1 MHASDTHIRST
12 ELTETDMRTRLM
24 RLLTA
29 GGMLASV
36 AASAAAHPGLQDK
49 EARVGAPYRAVL
61 SIPHGCDGSATVK
74 VRVVVPEGMIGVKPM
89 PKPGWTVTTVRGPY
103 ARSYPNYHGKTLT
116 EGVKEITWTGNLP
129 DDFFDEFVF
138 SGFLANT
145 LQAGE
150 TLHVPTYQECEKG
163 AYQWIEIPVPGQNPH
178 ALASPAPGVK
188 LLPAVGKQASRV
200 YSLGALQLESPW
212 ARATPGGAQVAAGYL
227 KITNTGSQPD
237 RLTGGLVSVARGVE
251 VHEMT
256 TKDGIVRM
264 RLLDGGLEIAPGQT
278 IELSPSGYHLMLT
291 GLSSPLKEGQ
301 TFKGSLTFQRAGKVE
316 VEFSVAPLGAQRESH
331 HGHH

>member
-1 MHASDTHIRST
+1 VACW
-12 ELTETDMRTRLM
+12 
-24 RLLTA
+24 LL
-29 GGMLASV
+29 S
-36 AASAAAHPGLQDK
+36 Q

-150 TLHVPTYQECEKG
+150 TLYFPTYQDCEKG
-163 AYQWIEIPVPGQNPH
+163 SHHWIEIPAPGQSPH
-178 ALASPAPGVK
+178 ALKSPAPGVK
-188 LLPAVGKQASRV
+188 LLPAAGKQASRV
-200 YSLGALQLESPW
+200 YTIGALQIESPW
-212 ARATPGGAQVAAGYL
+212 TRATPGGAQVAAGYL
-227 KITNTGSQPD
+227 KITNTGSQAD
-237 RLTGGLVSVARGVE
+237 RLIGGSVSVAQGVE

-256 TKDGIVRM
+256 MKDGVMRM
-264 RLLDGGLEIAPGQT
+264 RLLDGGLEIAPGKT
-278 IELSPSGYHLMLT
+278 AELGPSGYHLMLT
-291 GLSSPLKEGQ
+291 GLRSGLKEGQ
-301 TFKGSLTFQRAGKVE
+301 TFKGNLTFARAGTVE
-316 VEFSVAPLGAQRESH
+316 VEFSVSPLGAQSESH